1 MDANLSTALTA
12 LMMGMGTVFV
22 GLTLLQWAMYFS
34 AWAFNG
40 RRGSPTVAPDGSSAK
55 GEGSGTVVQPSAEPA
70 PRVRWADGQAVSAQM
85 AAAVALALHLDD
97 HAMRE
102 LEAQRLT
109 WSEMI
114 KPFSPW
120 LMDGKTSLHT
130 RRIRWRPNA
139 APGRI
144 VRHPGLGK

>member
-1 MDANLSTALTA
+1 MDERLSTALTA
-12 LMMGMGTVFV
+12 LFMGMGTVYV
-22 GLTLLQWAMYFS
+22 GLTLLQWAMYLS

-40 RRGSPTVAPDGSSAK
+40 RKPGPSVPGAA
-55 GEGSGTVVQPSAEPA
+55 SGGLVDVGTLVQPAADPQ
-70 PRVRWADGQAVSAQM
+70 PRLVRTDGQAISVEL
-85 AAAVALALHLDD
+85 AAAVALALHLDE
-97 HAMRE
+97 HATRE

-109 WSEMI
+109 WTEMI

-130 RRIRWRPNA
+130 RRIRWRANA

-144 VRHPGLGK
+144 VRDRGLGK